1 MGRGI
6 DYGMGL
12 ANVDRETGIR
22 FGVIPIRALGEW
34 SYEEFEADYGEPS
47 CGNCGEPL
55 GEAEE
60 GQMIDA
66 TSYGEERQADKWC
79 PGCEIGYS
87 EDACW
92 PDQAYGHYL
101 DKDGY
106 QASLDEQGDV
116 FITKSPWK
124 TRAAFCSP
132 CAPGA
137 CYLTSPAEDGEW
149 AYCFGPEWFDGENPM
164 PYVAVKVEE
173 AVQLSLPEVE

>member
-1 MGRGI
+1 VGKGI

-22 FGVIPIRALGEW
+22 FGVIPIRVLSEW
-34 SYEEFEADYGEPS
+34 AYDDFEADYGEPS
-47 CGNCGEPL
+47 CPNCG
-55 GEAEE
+55 GEVVAAEDGQMTDGGPYGEHLADTWCEECEE
-60 GQMIDA
+60 GWTDLDMM
-66 TSYGEERQADKWC
+66 
-79 PGCEIGYS
+79 
-87 EDACW
+87 
-92 PDQAYGHYL
+92 PDQPMGHYL

-149 AYCFGPEWFDGENPM
+149 AYCFGPEWFEEGSPM
-164 PYVAVKVEE
+164 PYVAVKVAEE
-173 AVQLSLPEVE
+173 EQMVLPGVE